1 MASGSKIFNK
11 RGVSPLIATV
21 LLISFAVALGSVV
34 LNWGKN
40 LDISKPGDSCSGAA
54 ITIRNIGER
63 EVCYSGSGSGAFI
76 NFILDNSG
84 SADIAGLGIWIVGD
98 KGTKLLD
105 LDNLEIKSGELLN
118 VEDDRAKYDFNTYGK
133 INYIQFIPKVKTG
146 TGTGIDICPKN
157 SVKAEK
163 IGTC

>member
-1 MASGSKIFNK
+1 MVSGSRVFNK

-40 LDISKPGDSCSGAA
+40 LDISRSGDACSGAA
-54 ITIRNIGER
+54 IKIRNIGEG
-63 EVCYSGSGSGAFI
+63 EVCYSGSGSNISI
-76 NFILDNSG
+76 NFILDNPG
-84 SADIAGLGIWIVGD
+84 DVDVVGLSIWIVGD

-105 LDNLEIKSGELLN
+105 LDNIEIKSGELLD
-118 VEDDRAKYDFNTYGK
+118 VKDDRIKYDFNTYGM
-133 INYIQFIPKVKTG
+133 INYVQFIPRVKAG
-146 TGTGIDICPKN
+146 AGIDICPKN

-163 IGTC
+163 IGSCQ

>member
-1 MASGSKIFNK
+1 MASGLKIFNK

-40 LDISKPGDSCSGAA
+40 LDISKPGDTCSGAA
-54 ITIRNIGER
+54 IKIRNTGEG
-63 EVCYSGSGSGAFI
+63 EVCYSGSDSNAFI
-76 NFILDNSG
+76 NFILDNPG

-118 VEDDRAKYDFNTYGK
+118 VKDDRVKYNFNTYGK
-133 INYIQFIPKVKTG
+133 INHIQFIPKVKTPNG
-146 TGTGIDICPKN
+146 VDICPKN

-163 IGTC
+163 IGIC

>member
-1 MASGSKIFNK
+1 MGTKSRNFNK

-40 LDISKPGDSCSGAA
+40 LDISRPGDACSGAA
-54 ITIRNIGER
+54 IKIRNIGEG
-63 EVCYSGSGSGAFI
+63 EACYSGSGSNIFI

-84 SADIAGLGIWIVGD
+84 SVDINGFGIWIVGE

-105 LDNLEIKSGELLN
+105 LDNIEIKSGELLN
-118 VEDDRAKYDFNTYGK
+118 VKDDKIKYDLSTYGK
-133 INYIQFIPKVKTG
+133 INYIQFIPKVKTSS
-146 TGTGIDICPKN
+146 GIDICPKN

-163 IGTC
+163 IGVC